1 MKILVPTAGL
11 GPAEKNSQYI
21 LDIAKRLKAEV
32 VVIHIADPLE
42 DDVDRSALDHFLEI
56 GEDQN
61 IHVTT
66 DIKEGNV
73 VPTIVDYALDQ
84 EVNLI
89 IMGASKGRIVADWVC
104 TQVLQKSNI
113 PVVIIPY
120 QY

>member
-21 LDIAKRLKAEV
+21 LDIATRLKAEII
-32 VVIHIADPLE
+32 VIHIYDPLE
-42 DDVDRSALDHFLEI
+42 EDVDRSAIEHFKEM
-56 GEDQN
+56 GTEQN
-61 IHVTT
+61 INVTT
-66 DIKEGNV
+66 DIIEGNV

-84 EVNLI
+84 NVNLI